1 MGPGQEGLAGRRSRG
16 GLTLDIPAI
25 TGSASSAQDAAGA
38 HESTVANKPP
48 CKKDTSNTPGLSP
61 LSATNMVA
69 GLGEKLVVVE
79 TIGRGNSGTVSL
91 AVDACEGTVVAVKT
105 ISLLDDDHKLMLKHE
120 VDALRS
126 QRLQLTQRPHGS
138 SGSPYI
144 VDFYGAYFSDDE
156 NAACIVVEYMPF
168 GNLQQWV
175 DSKKSMPEEWLSQI
189 AYEGLGALVHLHEQK
204 HVHRDVKP
212 SNILISRTGNI
223 KLSDFGI
230 TREIKDKGCTSFVG
244 TFNYMSPERLTGE
257 AYSYNSDVWSL
268 GMCLATC
275 ILGQCPFPPDQTFWQ
290 LLQKLEVPLQML
302 SSKSMSSEM
311 RDFVSQCL
319 VRDPKTRPQA
329 VDLLRHPFLAH
340 RTKWEPSKWTVISA
354 SSPSAKDSPGSIR
367 SLVRKVEMRRERLGQ
382 RSLLEDAAATTTL
395 AEHLGIEVGRIWDT
409 ANSEPEPAS
418 STSTRQTK
426 GEGNLRRLS
435 FAHMKAPWAPQ
446 NALSGCPPKDGAVGG
461 LVRSHTADSATS
473 SLPLLSVSST
483 TPLWRSYGGSGAAD
497 GGLILSSEEAT
508 FGNRRKIVPGTRSD
522 SPWSSLPQQDSPSSG
537 EHQRR
542 ALRHSFG
549 DARLDARMRLAK
561 ARSGSQAPPSS
572 VNTGRRNRALTDSG
586 PPASADGSA
595 MLASCSMLRAIT
607 GHSAKASMSHDLP
620 ALLASRATPT
630 AASALRR
637 LAQSNAARTGD
648 GHGDEAD
655 AATSLESRPT
665 RAERKTL

>member
-1 MGPGQEGLAGRRSRG
+1 
-16 GLTLDIPAI
+16 
-25 TGSASSAQDAAGA
+25 
-38 HESTVANKPP
+38 
-48 CKKDTSNTPGLSP
+48 
-61 LSATNMVA
+61 
-69 GLGEKLVVVE
+69 
-79 TIGRGNSGTVSL
+79 
-91 AVDACEGTVVAVKT
+91 
-105 ISLLDDDHKLMLKHE
+105 
-120 VDALRS
+120 
-126 QRLQLTQRPHGS
+126 
-138 SGSPYI
+138 
-144 VDFYGAYFSDDE
+144 
-156 NAACIVVEYMPF
+156 
-168 GNLQQWV
+168 
-175 DSKKSMPEEWLSQI
+175 
-189 AYEGLGALVHLHEQK
+189 
-204 HVHRDVKP
+204 
-212 SNILISRTGNI
+212 
-223 KLSDFGI
+223 
-230 TREIKDKGCTSFVG
+230 
-244 TFNYMSPERLTGE
+244 
-257 AYSYNSDVWSL
+257 
-268 GMCLATC
+268 
-275 ILGQCPFPPDQTFWQ
+275 
-290 LLQKLEVPLQML
+290 ML

-549 DARLDARMRLAK
+549 DARLACNRYASL
-561 ARSGSQAPPSS
+561 RSPVIA
-572 VNTGRRNRALTDSG
+572 A
-586 PPASADGSA
+586 AGSA
-595 MLASCSMLRAIT
+595 CPMLAFT
-607 GHSAKASMSHDLP
+607 P
-620 ALLASRATPT
+620 PT
-630 AASALRR
+630 ANGASQR
-637 LAQSNAARTGD
+637 
-648 GHGDEAD
+648 EASSAVWID
-655 AATSLESRPT
+655 RVSMGSPSDVPVPCASLSVSVSAATSASAIVATSR
-665 RAERKTL
+665 AC